1 MVTQVS
7 EVLSMFLEAGVA
19 FLGFGALVSLF
30 GKSTDSNEAA
40 LASARLRCMLELN
53 LALPVMAVAPF
64 VLATWIENE
73 AVLWRILCLGTLSVA
88 IWASVV
94 FSARTR
100 PFRAATSIPV
110 RRSLQS
116 FGVIT
121 FGLSVVGALSDS
133 PTLAMACFL
142 SALCMALMISG
153 AFFALV
159 TSVAFKLAR
168 QREPQVETSRMGGVG
183 AR

>member
-1 MVTQVS
+1 MTEAS

-30 GKSTDSNEAA
+30 GKSTDSSEAA
-40 LASARLRCMLELN
+40 LAAARLRCMLELN
-53 LALPVMAVAPF
+53 LALTVAAVAPF
-64 VLATWIENE
+64 VLRPWIGNE
-73 AVLWRILCLGTLSVA
+73 EVLWRAMCVGTLSVA
-88 IWASVV
+88 IWTSIV
-94 FSARTR
+94 FSGRTR
-100 PFRAATSIPV
+100 PFRSATSIPV

-116 FGVIT
+116 FGVIS
-121 FGLSVVGALSDS
+121 FLFSLVGVLSQSAN
-133 PTLAMACFL
+133 TAMACFL
-142 SALCMALMISG
+142 AALCLALMMSG

-168 QREPQVETSRMGGVG
+168 QREVQVGTSRMGAVG

>member
-1 MVTQVS
+1 MTEAS
-7 EVLSMFLEAGVA
+7 EVLPLFMEAGVA

-40 LASARLRCMLELN
+40 LAAARLRSMLELN
-53 LALPVMAVAPF
+53 LAIPVLSVLPW
-64 VLATWIENE
+64 VLEYWVESE
-73 AVLWRILCLGTLSVA
+73 LVLWRIMCLGTLSVSV
-88 IWASVV
+88 WASIV

-100 PFRAATSIPV
+100 PYKGATSIPV

-116 FGVIT
+116 FGVMT
-121 FGLSVVGALSDS
+121 FAFSVAGILAQTDSRAVG
-133 PTLAMACFL
+133 CFL
-142 SALCMALMISG
+142 AALCLALMISG
-153 AFFALV
+153 AFFGLV

-168 QREPQVETSRMGGVG
+168 QREPEVGTSRMDGVR

>member
-1 MVTQVS
+1 MTQPG

-30 GKSTDSNEAA
+30 GKSTDSKEAA
-40 LASARLRCMLELN
+40 LAAARLQCMLELN
-53 LALPVMAVAPF
+53 LAIPVLSVAPF
-64 VLATWIENE
+64 ILDSWIESE
-73 AVLWRILCLGTLSVA
+73 AVLWRTMCLGSLSVA
-88 IWASVV
+88 IWASIV

-116 FGVIT
+116 FGVLT
-121 FGLSVVGALSDS
+121 FALSVLGVFSESASM
-133 PTLAMACFL
+133 AMACFL
-142 SALCMALMISG
+142 TALSLALMISG

-168 QREPQVETSRMGGVG
+168 QRDPQMGTTGTAG
-183 AR
+183 IHG

>member
-1 MVTQVS
+1 MNQAS

-30 GKSTDSNEAA
+30 GKSTDSKEAA

-53 LALPVMAVAPF
+53 LALPVLAVAPF
-64 VLATWIENE
+64 VLRSWIGDE
-73 AVLWRILCLGTLSVA
+73 ALLWRTMCAGPLLIA
-88 IWASVV
+88 IWATIV
-94 FSARTR
+94 FSGRTR

-116 FGVIT
+116 FGVMT
-121 FGLSVVGALSDS
+121 FGFSAAGVLSDS
-133 PTLAMACFL
+133 GPRAMACFL
-142 SALCMALMISG
+142 TALTLALMISG

-168 QREPQVETSRMGGVG
+168 ERTPRVGTS
-183 AR
+183 

>member
-1 MVTQVS
+1 MTEAS
-7 EVLSMFLEAGVA
+7 EVLPLFLEAGVA

-30 GKSTDSNEAA
+30 AKSTDSKEAA

-53 LALPVMAVAPF
+53 LALPVMAVLPYALRPW
-64 VLATWIENE
+64 VSDELL
-73 AVLWRILCLGTLSVA
+73 LWRIMCTGTLAVA

-100 PFRAATSIPV
+100 PYRAATSIPI

-116 FGVIT
+116 FGLMS
-121 FGLSVVGALSDS
+121 FCFSVAGVLADS
-133 PTLAMACFL
+133 ASTAMGCFL
-142 SALCMALMISG
+142 AALCLALMISG

-168 QREPQVETSRMGGVG
+168 QREPQTGTSRMGEVG
-183 AR
+183 IQ

>member
-1 MVTQVS
+1 MTEAS

-30 GKSTDSNEAA
+30 GKSTDSSEAA
-40 LASARLRCMLELN
+40 LAAARLRCMLELN
-53 LALPVMAVAPF
+53 IALTVAAVAPF
-64 VLATWIENE
+64 VLRPWIGSE
-73 AVLWRILCLGTLSVA
+73 VILWRTMCFGTLSAAVWTS
-88 IWASVV
+88 IV
-94 FSARTR
+94 FSGRTR

-116 FGVIT
+116 FGVIS
-121 FGLSVVGALSDS
+121 FCFSSVGVLSGSA
-133 PTLAMACFL
+133 TTAMACFL
-142 SALCMALMISG
+142 AALCLALMMSG

-159 TSVAFKLAR
+159 TSVAFELAR
-168 QREPQVETSRMGGVG
+168 QRETQVGTSRIGGAG

>member
-1 MVTQVS
+1 MTEAS

-30 GKSTDSNEAA
+30 GKSTDSYEAA

-53 LALPVMAVAPF
+53 LAIPVLAVSPF
-64 VLATWIENE
+64 VLRAWIGDELI
-73 AVLWRILCLGTLSVA
+73 LWRAMCLGTLAVA
-88 IWASVV
+88 VWASIV

-100 PFRAATSIPV
+100 PYKSATSIPV

-116 FGVIT
+116 FGVLT
-121 FGLSVVGALSDS
+121 FSFSVGGILSGSSSAAL
-133 PTLAMACFL
+133 ACFL
-142 SALCMALMISG
+142 TALGLALMISG

-168 QREPQVETSRMGGVG
+168 QREPQVGTSRMDGVG
-183 AR
+183 TR

>member
-1 MVTQVS
+1 MNQPG

-40 LASARLRCMLELN
+40 LAAARLRCMLELN
-53 LALPVMAVAPF
+53 LAIPVLAVAPF
-64 VLATWIENE
+64 ILGFWIESE
-73 AVLWRILCLGTLSVA
+73 AVLWRTMCFGSLSVA
-88 IWASVV
+88 AWASVV

-116 FGVIT
+116 FGVLT
-121 FGLSVVGALSDS
+121 FALSVLGVFSESASRAL
-133 PTLAMACFL
+133 ACFL
-142 SALCMALMISG
+142 TALGLALMISG

-168 QREPQVETSRMGGVG
+168 QRDPQMGTTGTG
-183 AR
+183 KIHG

>member
-1 MVTQVS
+1 VTEPG

-30 GKSTDSNEAA
+30 GKSTDSKEAA
-40 LASARLRCMLELN
+40 LAAARLRCMLELN
-53 LALPVMAVAPF
+53 LALPVLAVAPF
-64 VLATWIENE
+64 VLRSWIGNE
-73 AVLWRILCLGTLSVA
+73 ALLWRIMCFGSLFVA
-88 IWASVV
+88 TWASLV

-116 FGVIT
+116 FGVVT
-121 FGLSVVGALSDS
+121 FGLSLLGVFSESA
-133 PTLAMACFL
+133 PRAMACFI
-142 SALCMALMISG
+142 SALALALMISG

-168 QREPQVETSRMGGVG
+168 QREPQGDTTRAGGVG
-183 AR
+183 I

>member
-1 MVTQVS
+1 MTETG

-40 LASARLRCMLELN
+40 LAAARLRCMLELN
-53 LALPVMAVAPF
+53 LALPVLAVAPF
-64 VLATWIENE
+64 VLRSWIGNE
-73 AVLWRILCLGTLSVA
+73 ALLWRIMCLGSLSVA
-88 IWASVV
+88 SWASLV

-100 PFRAATSIPV
+100 PYRAATSIPV

-116 FGVIT
+116 FGVAT
-121 FGLSVVGALSDS
+121 FGLSLLGVASGSA
-133 PTLAMACFL
+133 PRAMACFL
-142 SALCMALMISG
+142 SALTLALMISG
-153 AFFALV
+153 AFFGLV

-168 QREPQVETSRMGGVG
+168 QREP
-183 AR
+183 